1 MGKGGPSNKRRADG
15 EVDTSTASKRLLQ
28 TNKFAPL
35 AEETIEKKERL
46 PPFYT
51 RGFPENFGADI
62 DYYVKKGLKV
72 SLRRCTDGYK
82 ITVPAV
88 NHYRAVEA
96 LLNKK
101 QIQYFTHDM
110 EAEKPYKAIVRGLD
124 DMDPSLLEAELK
136 EVGLEP
142 LKIFKIRRHNTNARY
157 RDQLYLI
164 HFPKKQTSMKDLQEV
179 HALFNHIVQWERY
192 KPVYKEVTQC
202 TNCLNFGH
210 GAKNCHIQSRCSNCG
225 EAHPSSSCVEE
236 EPKTN
241 CVNCNQAHPSTSRSC
256 PKRSE
261 FIQFRKQVQQR
272 NRRPKK
278 QETIDLSGFPELQP
292 PKRPIP
298 VLEPLTSS
306 NTQRKNTQNGTPP
319 GFWGSTP
326 SSSFQ
331 QGHTPSA
338 PPPTDGL
345 TQVINQLASL
355 VTEMQKMVLQ
365 MMQFFLR
372 CNIQPQ
378 NP

>member
-164 HFPKKQTSMKDLQEV
+164 HFPKKQTSM
-179 HALFNHIVQWERY
+179 
-192 KPVYKEVTQC
+192 
-202 TNCLNFGH
+202 
-210 GAKNCHIQSRCSNCG
+210 SRCSNCG